1 MKQNQTQFERQRA
14 FIGLLICFIV
24 VFVLNKT
31 SHNKLFIPGL
41 SLASLAVFSPFAD
54 DFLSA
59 PYYCQFTYNLQIAI
73 NLIARIKTFPVIVM
87 PRFSASL
94 TWNTHT
100 HTPRT
105 GACFVAIQWLTRLFI
120 INIIQQLAISF
131 RMAVQIARK
140 ICHFVDLD
148 VGYGFNRR
156 SKDNFK

>member
-1 MKQNQTQFERQRA
+1 MKQNQTQFEWQRA

-31 SHNKLFIPGL
+31 SHNKLFIPAL
-41 SLASLAVFSPFAD
+41 SLVSLAVFSSFAD

-73 NLIARIKTFPVIVM
+73 NLIARIKTFPSHCNATFFCFIDVK
-87 PRFSASL
+87 
-94 TWNTHT
+94 HT

-131 RMAVQIARK
+131 RLAVQIARK

-148 VGYGFNRR
+148 VGYGFNER